1 MAPGRINL
9 SVADARDL
17 AEGALRGVGYDD
29 DEARIVADHVIDAA
43 LCGYEYSGLAKI
55 LNIPESEHFKL
66 PRRPMKVLRETD
78 VSLAFDGGNNVG
90 MLSLFYAAEATIKKA
105 AAHGIALISVN
116 DAWMSGRSAY
126 YVEMIANAGLV
137 AIHTAASSRLVA
149 PPGGARAVLGTN
161 PLAIAVPSSRG
172 PIVLDIGT
180 SAYMMTEVMLRE
192 RLGELLPEGVAIGP
206 DGEPTRDP
214 ALARRGALLP
224 FGGYKG
230 FGLALM
236 MQALGLLAGSG
247 SEQESDYGY
256 LFIAF
261 RPDLL
266 GPADVFN
273 RQVTQLIERIKATP
287 RQARHRRDPH
297 PVGAGIS
304 LPRTCASRGPDHRST
319 GIRCARRPARAHQ
332 DDRESCV
339 SIRIQVWEDDHDGP
353 VGWAE
358 PAIPIARANL
368 LEWWMTYWQRR
379 KAMGFARAQPYPTG
393 HTNSR

>member
-1 MAPGRINL
+1 
-9 SVADARDL
+9 
-17 AEGALRGVGYDD
+17 
-29 DEARIVADHVIDAA
+29 
-43 LCGYEYSGLAKI
+43 
-55 LNIPESEHFKL
+55 
-66 PRRPMKVLRETD
+66 MKVLRETD
-78 VSLAFDGGNNVG
+78 VSIAFDGGNNVG
-90 MLSLFYAAEATIKKA
+90 MLSLYYAAADTIEKA

-126 YVEMIANAGLV
+126 YVEMIAKAGLV

-149 PPGGARAVLGTN
+149 PFGGAKAVLGTN

-172 PIVLDIGT
+172 PVVLDIGT

-192 RLGELLPEGVAIGP
+192 RLGELLPKGVAIGP

-236 MQALGLLAGSG
+236 IQALGLLAGSG

-261 RPDLL
+261 RPDLM

-273 RQVTQLIERIKATP
+273 RQVTELIDRVKATP
-287 RQARHRRDPH
+287 RQAGIDEVRIPSERAFRSRERALR
-297 PVGAGIS
+297 AG
-304 LPRTCASRGPDHRST
+304 LTFDRLVFDALVALR
-319 GIRCARRPARAHQ
+319 ARQ
-332 DDRESCV
+332 
-339 SIRIQVWEDDHDGP
+339 
-353 VGWAE
+353 
-358 PAIPIARANL
+358 
-368 LEWWMTYWQRR
+368 
-379 KAMGFARAQPYPTG
+379 
-393 HTNSR
+393 

>member
-17 AEGALRGVGYDD
+17 AESALRGVGFDD
-29 DEARIVADHVIDAA
+29 DEARIIADHVVDAA
-43 LCGYEYSGLAKI
+43 LCGYEYSGLPKI

-105 AAHGIALISVN
+105 AAHGIALISVT

-149 PPGGARAVLGTN
+149 PPGGVRAELGTN
-161 PLAIAVPSSRG
+161 PIAIAVPSSRG

-192 RLGELLPEGVAIGP
+192 RLGELLPE
-206 DGEPTRDP
+206 GEPTRDP

-236 MQALGLLAGSG
+236 MQALGLLAGSS
-247 SEQESDYGY
+247 SEQESDSGY

-261 RPDLL
+261 RPDLV
-266 GPADVFN
+266 GTADVFN
-273 RQVTQLIERIKATP
+273 RRVTQLIERIKATP
-287 RQARHRRDPH
+287 RQA
-297 PVGAGIS
+297 GI
-304 LPRTCASRGPDHRST
+304 D
-319 GIRCARRPARAHQ
+319 
-332 DDRESCV
+332 E
-339 SIRIQVWEDDHDGP
+339 IRIPSERAFRSRERALREGLNIDRLVFDAL
-353 VGWAE
+353 VALR
-358 PAIPIARANL
+358 ARP
-368 LEWWMTYWQRR
+368 
-379 KAMGFARAQPYPTG
+379 G
-393 HTNSR
+393 